1 MCIRDSLYIDK
12 LQNDLKNI
20 DSKELVLVLE
30 VDTSHA
36 ESLLSSFT
44 DWKDVKLEKDLV
56 ERDRY
61 IVARK

>member
-1 MCIRDSLYIDK
+1 MEEYNSEHIH
-12 LQNDLKNI
+12 LKN

-44 DWKDVKLEKDLV
+44 DWEDVKLEKDLV
-56 ERDRY
+56 
-61 IVARK
+61 RKRQIHCRKKIISN